1 MGFGDIKSFLG
12 GFQLYRAELA
22 LSYIQGIPSHTL
34 LNLKS
39 LLWSGGHSRCQKH
52 HEGGEHMTFP
62 FSEEACIKSWPTTHS
77 SRLVEFLSF
86 FTSHSE
92 TNRIFHFTNSMLISL
107 CILADGLKIMSKN
120 LEFQNKKEAHNSY
133 SELFSSATSASC
145 KKRRHKCFWPFL

>member
-22 LSYIQGIPSHTL
+22 LSYIQGILSHTL
-34 LNLKS
+34 LNILR
-39 LLWSGGHSRCQKH
+39 SGGHSRCQKH
-52 HEGGEHMTFP
+52 HEGGDHMTFP
-62 FSEEACIKSWPTTHS
+62 SSEEACIKSWPTTHS
-77 SRLVEFLSF
+77 SRLVDFLSF

-92 TNRIFHFTNSMLISL
+92 SNRIFHFTNSTLISL

-120 LEFQNKKEAHNSY
+120 LEFKNNKKEAQNCY